1 MLIILTCTSDE
12 VNVLVQVELTE
23 EEVLVQAQP
32 LHLVYDMVVNVIQLL
47 VLHVVALTHLVR
59 KIVVVV
65 FVLFETEEEKLMNLF
80 TKKLFKTSKF
90 VIYYTYQKGMVAF
103 VSIV

>member
-12 VNVLVQVELTE
+12 VNVLVQVELTG
-23 EEVLVQAQP
+23 EEVLDLAQP

-47 VLHVVALTHLVR
+47 VLHVVALTRLVH

-65 FVLFETEEEKLMNLF
+65 FVLYETE
-80 TKKLFKTSKF
+80 
-90 VIYYTYQKGMVAF
+90 
-103 VSIV
+103 

>member
-12 VNVLVQVELTE
+12 VNVLVQVELTG
-23 EEVLVQAQP
+23 EEVLDQAQP

-47 VLHVVALTHLVR
+47 VLHVVALTRLVH

-65 FVLFETEEEKLMNLF
+65 FVLYETE
-80 TKKLFKTSKF
+80 
-90 VIYYTYQKGMVAF
+90 
-103 VSIV
+103 